1 MNIKNL
7 IIRSLSGLV
16 YVALI
21 VLGVITTQWAFVALC
36 SLLALLASH
45 EFLKMT
51 KPGGEKINH
60 WIDVA
65 FAVIAVLL
73 MSIAT
78 IGIFAGMYIVV
89 VLLLLPGYVLARG
102 VMQLY
107 EKREQ
112 PINSLAYSMFAQ
124 IYITLPLI
132 LMPLIY
138 EEISSIFLLLIFVM
152 IWAND
157 TGAYLVGC
165 SMGRRRLFERIS
177 PKKSWEGFWGG
188 MVFTVVV
195 SVLFYSVFEDAVP
208 DDLRTL
214 PFFIILGIVVSLFAT
229 FGDLVESMIKRSL
242 GVKDSGN
249 LIPGHGGILDR
260 IDSMLFVI
268 PAVVLYFMLY
278 SNAGKLIEYLGL

>member
-21 VLGVITTQWAFVALC
+21 VLGIITTQWAFVALC

-51 KPGGEKINH
+51 KPGGAKNNR

-65 FAVIAVLL
+65 FAVLAVFT
-73 MSIAT
+73 MSISITSNADE
-78 IGIFAGMYIVV
+78 MCRVV
-89 VLLLLPGYVLARG
+89 FLLLLPAYVLARG
-102 VMQLY
+102 IMQLY
-107 EKREQ
+107 EKQEQ
-112 PINSLAYSMFAQ
+112 PITGLAYSMFAH
-124 IYITLPLI
+124 IYIAFPLI
-132 LMPLIY
+132 LMSLIY
-138 EEISSIFLLLIFVM
+138 EEMSSIFLLSIFVM

-195 SVLFYSVFEDAVP
+195 SVLFYSVFEDAAP
-208 DDLRTL
+208 ADFRTL

-260 IDSMLFVI
+260 IDSLLFVI
-268 PAVVLYFMLY
+268 PAVVLYLMLY
-278 SNAGKLIEYLGL
+278 SHVNKLIEYIGL

>member
-7 IIRSLSGLV
+7 LIRSLSGLV

-21 VLGVITTQWAFVALC
+21 VLGIITTQWAFVVLC

-51 KPGGEKINH
+51 KPNGAKLNGL
-60 WIDVA
+60 IDVV
-65 FAVIAVLL
+65 FAVLVVFS

-78 IGIFAGMYIVV
+78 IGIFVRMDMVA
-89 VLLLLPGYVLARG
+89 VLLLLPGYILARG
-102 VMQLY
+102 IMQLY
-107 EKREQ
+107 EKQEQ
-112 PINSLAYSMFAQ
+112 PITSLAYSMFAQ
-124 IYITLPLI
+124 IYIALPLI

-138 EEISSIFLLLIFVM
+138 EEMSALFLLLIFVM

-195 SVLFYSVFEDAVP
+195 SALFYSVFEDAVP
-208 DDLRTL
+208 ADFRTL
-214 PFFIILGIVVSLFAT
+214 SFFIILGIIVSLFAT

-260 IDSMLFVI
+260 IDSLLFVI
-268 PAVVLYFMLY
+268 PAVVVYLMIYDH
-278 SNAGKLIEYLGL
+278 ADKLIEFIGQ

>member
-21 VLGVITTQWAFVALC
+21 VLGVITTQRAFVALC

-138 EEISSIFLLLIFVM
+138 EEMSSIFLLLIFVM

-208 DDLRTL
+208 ADFRTL

-229 FGDLVESMIKRSL
+229 FGDLVESMIKRTL

-260 IDSMLFVI
+260 IDSLLFVI
-268 PAVVLYFMLY
+268 PAVVVYLLIY
-278 SNAGKLIEYLGL
+278 SHADKLIEYIGL